1 MSHARCITDVHQ
13 LAEGATWCGKPA
25 DQFEFRFLDIDHA
38 AMNGRNGGYLT
49 VCPRCRAAVIAGL
62 KNKTV
67 EVGHE

>member
-1 MSHARCITDVHQ
+1 MSHVRCITDTH
-13 LAEGATWCGKPA
+13 ADANRASWCGKPA
-25 DQFEFRFLDIDHA
+25 SSFEFRFTDTDHA

-67 EVGHE
+67 EVTP